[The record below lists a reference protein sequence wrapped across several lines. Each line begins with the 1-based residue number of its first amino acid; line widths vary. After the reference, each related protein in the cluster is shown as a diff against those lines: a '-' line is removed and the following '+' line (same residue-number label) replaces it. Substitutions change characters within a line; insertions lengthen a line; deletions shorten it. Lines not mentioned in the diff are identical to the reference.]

1 MCLNTCI
8 LFANRCILAACT
20 TSTRCSCSQHL
31 QLPPHVSSHASV
43 SALITQAL
51 FVQDSATPLPAHILL
66 SAFSQGSCCI
76 GWGGEPHTKANR
88 CGLVCNGRY
97 TVGSNG
103 CSGRLPVTNSSFRR
117 VTACSS
123 VRSTASCVWQVTAS
137 RRSAGG
143 YPYIVSMY
151 SNNTNSFEYTQS
163 FWP

>member
-1 MCLNTCI
+1 MYTYVYTYIYLQIFISIYMYTYVYIYIYIYIYIHLCVYIRIYSYIYIWVNSVFTYVQTCVYVCLHTCI

-76 GWGGEPHTKANR
+76 G
-88 CGLVCNGRY
+88 
-97 TVGSNG
+97 
-103 CSGRLPVTNSSFRR
+103 
-117 VTACSS
+117 
-123 VRSTASCVWQVTAS
+123 
-137 RRSAGG
+137 
-143 YPYIVSMY
+143 
-151 SNNTNSFEYTQS
+151 
-163 FWP
+163 